1 MRLLRCHIENF
12 GVLSGFDY
20 EFPEGLAV
28 ICREN
33 GFGKSTLAAFL
44 KAMFYGLPRTGAH
57 NVTENERRRFEPW
70 QGGKFGGFLEFEY
83 QGAAYRVTR
92 YFGKTAA
99 KDTFSLRDL
108 TRRTDETPF
117 SSRLGEELFGLDA
130 ASFARSTYLPQA
142 AEADMQATTSM
153 RAKLSNLVD
162 DTNDMNNFDT
172 AEQALRQFRR
182 NLRAYSGDKGEIADC
197 ERELHALE
205 AQTLEARQ
213 KLPRLEEVLR
223 ELNRANE
230 AAEQTTAEIAD
241 LREKIRISSD
251 QKARSMQLSQR
262 KELAAACEKQETL
275 LQALFARY
283 PAGLP
288 SAEEIRRQRE
298 HFLDAQQACRRLG
311 ELTLCDED
319 REIVAREEGFFADRE
334 KTQQELDEC
343 TRQCAQ
349 LGELQAKLSSQLLP
363 EETKRL
369 TELEIKFRT
378 TAPRQ
383 EEVSACLQAADEML
397 ACRRQLS
404 GLQLS
409 EDEQRQLDL
418 ACMRFAALRRTSS
431 CTRSGR
437 TNSSMRFCS
446 GRWKRAQCRR
456 RSKTSWRRCGVCLP
470 PAFRRRTRCCAIR
483 RTAGGLRSWKGASR
497 CRRFRKRS
505 RRNRSRAFPAR
516 SFCFWC
522 WARRCWRWGACCWQ
536 RQIWLPALR

>member
-172 AEQALRQFRR
+172 AEQARQGCRFV
-182 NLRAYSGDKGEIADC
+182 AD
-197 ERELHALE
+197 A
-205 AQTLEARQ
+205 
-213 KLPRLEEVLR
+213 V
-223 ELNRANE
+223 
-230 AAEQTTAEIAD
+230 
-241 LREKIRISSD
+241 
-251 QKARSMQLSQR
+251 
-262 KELAAACEKQETL
+262 
-275 LQALFARY
+275 
-283 PAGLP
+283 
-288 SAEEIRRQRE
+288 
-298 HFLDAQQACRRLG
+298 
-311 ELTLCDED
+311 
-319 REIVAREEGFFADRE
+319 
-334 KTQQELDEC
+334 
-343 TRQCAQ
+343 
-349 LGELQAKLSSQLLP
+349 
-363 EETKRL
+363 
-369 TELEIKFRT
+369 
-378 TAPRQ
+378 
-383 EEVSACLQAADEML
+383 
-397 ACRRQLS
+397 
-404 GLQLS
+404 
-409 EDEQRQLDL
+409 
-418 ACMRFAALRRTSS
+418 
-431 CTRSGR
+431 
-437 TNSSMRFCS
+437 
-446 GRWKRAQCRR
+446 
-456 RSKTSWRRCGVCLP
+456 
-470 PAFRRRTRCCAIR
+470 
-483 RTAGGLRSWKGASR
+483 
-497 CRRFRKRS
+497 
-505 RRNRSRAFPAR
+505 
-516 SFCFWC
+516 
-522 WARRCWRWGACCWQ
+522 
-536 RQIWLPALR
+536 